1 MSRKKLSRL
10 ELKEA
15 LYRRRYLIPNIVT
28 LANLFA
34 GFLTIIYAASGRF
47 DKAVI
52 AIAVAIVLDGIDG
65 RVARRLNA
73 TSKFGLEFDSFA
85 DLVSFGVAPA
95 LLMYYWGFSLVA
107 DEFGVFVTFIF
118 VLCAASRLV
127 RFNIADENMRVFVG
141 LPTPGA
147 AAMVAAIVNFEP
159 FVTQQ
164 PGLIVLNS
172 LIIVSL
178 SFLMVSQVEFFS
190 IKGLK
195 IKGMHY
201 GWRVLIGMLI
211 ALIWY
216 NHQIGFLALAGA
228 YCASGPLSLLK
239 KKKAALSESGEEE
252 EKSEKPE

>member
-1 MSRKKLSRL
+1 MSRKRLSRA
-10 ELKEA
+10 EIKDA
-15 LYRRRYLIPNIVT
+15 LYRRRYLVPNIVT

-95 LLMYYWGFSLVA
+95 LLMYYWGFSTIA

-127 RFNIADENMRVFVG
+127 RFNIAAENMRVFVG

-147 AAMVAAIVNFEP
+147 AAMVAAIVNFQP

-164 PGLIVLNS
+164 FGLTVMSSLVVVL
-172 LIIVSL
+172 L

-190 IKGLK
+190 IKSLQV
-195 IKGMHY
+195 KGMHF
-201 GWRVLIGMLI
+201 GWRILIGMLI

-216 NHQIGFLALAGA
+216 NHQLGFLALAGA
-228 YCASGPLSLLK
+228 YCASGPLSWLK
-239 KKKAALSESGEEE
+239 KRNAVSNSGEEE
-252 EKSEKPE
+252 KVTEKPE